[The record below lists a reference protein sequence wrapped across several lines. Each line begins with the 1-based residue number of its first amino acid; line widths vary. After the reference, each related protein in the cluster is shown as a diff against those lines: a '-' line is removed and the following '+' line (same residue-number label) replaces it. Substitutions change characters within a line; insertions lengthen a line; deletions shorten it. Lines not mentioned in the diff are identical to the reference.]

1 MIIKPEFISNRTP
14 GYAEIRIPNFTALE
28 GGDLEFSIKRSGD
41 GSFLGDGGWQSKEI
55 WLRTPPKQDG
65 ADCLVP
71 MGPEL
76 VNPIAECISSFAF
89 QMSVKVEGEAR
100 IGAIKKTSV
109 TLLASQAG
117 GVGHTSSVDRLNAA
131 ASAPPPPPP
140 PTPAPALDEVVVPKA
155 IVAPEPAPVN
165 VPPANDSKTGLI
177 VAAVVGVFLLVAA
190 AGGAYYFGLF
200 SDEQQAE
207 VTPPNA
213 ASSGLAPMTPTMP
226 APSAATPTM
235 NTRQIVSA
243 FLATNPNPDAMFA
256 KGQNMAKEGRI
267 DGSMLLYR
275 RAASKGNMES
285 AVSLAKMYDP
295 KFFSKA
301 SSPLPSADVETAI
314 YWYEK
319 AHAAGSAEAKS
330 HLERLQQP

>member
-14 GYAEIRIPNFTALE
+14 GYAEIRIPNFTAPE
-28 GGDLEFSIKRSGD
+28 GGDIEFSIKRSGD
-41 GSFLGDGGWQSKEI
+41 CSFLADGGWQSKEI
-55 WLRTPPKQDG
+55 WLRTSHKQDG

-76 VNPIAECISSFAF
+76 VNPIAECISSFVF
-89 QMSVKVEGEAR
+89 QMSVKVEGETR
-100 IGAIKKTSV
+100 VGAIKKTSV

-117 GVGHTSSVDRLNAA
+117 GVGQTSSVDRLNTA
-131 ASAPPPPPP
+131 ASAPPP
-140 PTPAPALDEVVVPKA
+140 TPASALDEAVVPKA

-165 VPPANDSKTGLI
+165 VPPANDRKTGPI

-207 VTPPNA
+207 VTPPST
-213 ASSGLAPMTPTMP
+213 ASSGLSPT
-226 APSAATPTM
+226 TPTM

-243 FLATNPNPDAMFA
+243 FLATNSNPDAMFA
-256 KGQNMAKEGRI
+256 KGQDMAKGGRI
-267 DGSMLLYR
+267 DGAMLLYR

-319 AHAAGSAEAKS
+319 ARAAGSAEAKS